1 MKLNLEQE
9 VIRTNCSFHLDN
21 KVIEF
26 FKKLGKENNVGES
39 KIMEHIV
46 KEFMKRGN

>member
-9 VIRTNCSFHLDN
+9 ITRTNCSFRLDN

-26 FKKLGKENNVGES
+26 IKKLAKENNASES

-46 KEFMKRGN
+46 KEFMKRG

>member
-1 MKLNLEQE
+1 MKLNLEPE
-9 VIRTNCSFHLDN
+9 TTRMNVSFRLDN

-26 FKKLGKENNVGES
+26 IKKLAKENDASKS
-39 KIMEHIV
+39 KIMEYML